1 MHLFLL
7 GLLLGFGAAVPIGPM
22 NVEITR
28 RNLRFGTRYGLSFGL
43 GACSADLVYL
53 ILIALGALVLLQH
66 PLVLRAVGLTGAL
79 ILTWFGINAI
89 RLKAIK
95 AKNDQSVPPS
105 LFKNYSQGLML
116 TLLNPI
122 TIIFWGS
129 VSSHIVISADQHLT
143 SIFLA
148 GLGVAIATISWASGL
163 NLVLHLTK
171 HKLSD
176 SFIHRINVLGG
187 VILLLFA
194 MMGFY
199 QGLLG

>member
-7 GLLLGFGAAVPIGPM
+7 GLLLGYGAAVPIGPM

-28 RNLRFGTRYGLSFGL
+28 RNLRFGSRFGL
-43 GACSADLVYL
+43 AFGIGASSADLVYL
-53 ILIALGALVLLQH
+53 ILVGMGALALLQY
-66 PLVLRAVGLTGAL
+66 PLVLRTVGFIGAL

-89 RLKAIK
+89 RMKPVK
-95 AKNDQSVPPS
+95 AKNGRSVPPS
-105 LFKNYSQGLML
+105 LLKNYSQGLML

-122 TIIFWGS
+122 TIVFWGS
-129 VSSHIVISADQHLT
+129 VSSHIVIMADNNYT
-143 SIFLA
+143 SLLLA
-148 GLGVAIATISWASGL
+148 GVGVGIATFSWAAGL
-163 NLVLHLTK
+163 NLLLHITK

-176 SFIHRINVLGG
+176 SFIHKLNLFGG

-199 QGLLG
+199 EGIIG